1 VVVRWTLRGTH
12 LGETRMGIA
21 PTGKQVTAS
30 GISIVHIRDGRIVEM
45 WTNVDF
51 LGLMQQMDAFSLS

>member
-1 VVVRWTLRGTH
+1 
-12 LGETRMGIA
+12 MGIA
-21 PTGKQVTAS
+21 PTGKQVRAS

-51 LGLMQQMDAFSLS
+51 LGLMQQMGAISPS